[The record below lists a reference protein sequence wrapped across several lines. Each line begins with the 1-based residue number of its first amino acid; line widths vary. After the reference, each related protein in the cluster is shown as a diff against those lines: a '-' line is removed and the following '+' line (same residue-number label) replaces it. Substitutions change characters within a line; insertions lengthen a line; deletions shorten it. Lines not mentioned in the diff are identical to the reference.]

1 MIQQGFQ
8 VVFRSGKD
16 KSIYQVSKIDGE
28 ICDICAYTSDKTKQ
42 VSLAILREAD
52 DVEIMIGYRI
62 NK

>member
-28 ICDICAYTSDKTKQ
+28 MCDIRTYTSDKTKQ
-42 VSLAILREAD
+42 VSLATLREAE